1 MVGLPSGACGG
12 DLSSRVT
19 ELSNLYHLPFSM
31 FRALIS
37 SLILHCLGKAAQI
50 AEAQCLLE
58 GGHARPLIIAMTVEE
73 LAQLDVEL
81 TASHLRRWTLASSL
95 MKGRLLCASSI
106 VFLNVPM

>member
-50 AEAQCLLE
+50 ADWKLNAFLKEVT
-58 GGHARPLIIAMTVEE
+58 RDP
-73 LAQLDVEL
+73 
-81 TASHLRRWTLASSL
+81 SST
-95 MKGRLLCASSI
+95 
-106 VFLNVPM
+106 P